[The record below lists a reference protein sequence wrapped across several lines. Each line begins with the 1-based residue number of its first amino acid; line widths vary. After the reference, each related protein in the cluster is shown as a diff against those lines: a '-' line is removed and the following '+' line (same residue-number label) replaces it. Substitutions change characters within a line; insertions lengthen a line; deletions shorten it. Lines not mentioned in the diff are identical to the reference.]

1 MAAMEPDPPPDLQK
15 FPSKDGVVDI
25 DETNPTQKESETSNL
40 QHIRNS
46 SDFTV
51 AIERNEAA
59 TVQGNSGESPANRTA
74 IWTSYGDIRDGAPP
88 GFCNPPRGAP
98 HTKSP
103 TPLDDGGAGNTL
115 SNSDVGVPATF
126 ELPDQCHLVEELN
139 TSTIIQKSPPSSK
152 SNLSN
157 INSNNSGGEAIS
169 GSGGAAASDGENSKL
184 SVGFVDDHTRNT
196 INQKAPSSTTPN
208 TLNLEIRVA
217 PPPAGGG
224 AAAEPQ
230 TQNWQCQTAQHNEGS
245 PPMQKAPSGMP
256 HFNSN
261 LTFRVSNLSSTDTSG
276 SAGSPATGKNIFEL
290 NFNPQH
296 QTNPQEQIFSKK
308 DPSNNSNVD
317 SSLDPKE
324 KTTGTIFPV
333 NAQNK
338 SQSKS
343 NPHTLRNEINQTT
356 QFLGTSNSNSKIPTC
371 VTRGENSLIVPE
383 AVLVDRI
390 TTLGNPSTSTNPKHT
405 NHPPVSDFPPISS
418 NFQKFDPKNSKNPI
432 VSFTPSAL
440 PPKTKSPN
448 NQPTTTNHPPPPIA
462 KQSMATR
469 LRAKQAE
476 HTTRIDLTPPKRVT
490 KQGCPAI
497 MFKREDYMVK
507 MAESCKYTLIGKFY
521 SPMPKMEVIRKKFI
535 SQTELRGK
543 VKITHFNSRHIYIDL
558 DNEHDRTTVLDSK
571 RMYIDGVFMRFQVWT
586 PTFDPNYETPILPVW
601 VILPELPWHCFHKEF
616 VTLLLADVG
625 QVLHLDMAFM
635 QKTRGSVAK
644 AKVQMDIT
652 KPRIQSVW
660 IGFDEN
666 DDPNGEGRW
675 QDIEYE
681 DVPLYCTYC
690 KHQGHT
696 PLACPVSRRD
706 TECNKAKD
714 KEEEPKKDASPKI
727 TGMISTPI
735 VLTNAISFRQQVPLE
750 ETTTTNQEGSRKAQ
764 EDSTNQNRNQIS
776 NNQWETQK
784 RRNFKGKTQTVQN
797 TQTIQGNTQQH
808 EHQPGIDSMLPIPHG
823 SPSSFN
829 VLNVLTAA
837 AEVVNGGEDGGIQ
850 EKPTNLQEGVSRGGV
865 VSHVLHEN
873 LMVDPRNDFRAP
885 ATTSHIQHSSSQHV
899 NKRDSV
905 DAQKMASK
913 LPPAVTIGC
922 ETTVDFGR
930 LSSPSLRTEQQQFRS
945 VDVGANQSQK
955 MTQQVAQNLQVLG
968 GSATVGLREAIHV
981 LDATSAATMEEN
993 RVHNRAIQMQ
1003 KQRPADAPIPTKKMT
1018 NTATPYQPQNSQENR
1033 VHNKATQ
1040 MQGSRPAAAGLEQ
1053 NLHGFGPISAS
1064 TLKEKSVQVV
1074 APKLISIQHN
1084 SQGVD
1089 HTENVE
1095 NDQHYG
1101 CSFSITSS
1109 DQTSSLSSHQVQHS
1123 NSKQKDNAT
1132 ISGIEFSASPSPYN
1146 QQATS
1151 KTLRKKRTRK
1161 KKQEKKQEAA
1171 TPTPPTTADTGGKDN
1186 NGEVFSNSC
1195 SQYVLLDQS
1204 TPIRSPDFS
1213 CEDPLNLT
1221 PLNIQPAP
1229 FTQPENATNILCT
1242 NNDAQTSTPD
1252 SDDEYGVI
1260 HSEDEYDQ
1268 DFQGEVELENEEE
1281 TDEQSNSIAA
1291 PSKTTTKVTND
1302 EMNQLANK
1310 QGLSPRGM
1318 VRMRGTTG
1326 HDDIPCPGRPRGQPR
1341 GISTGATPAPDLDI
1355 VPEHVEEYQDTPIP
1369 PQPEGPPPVS

>member
-1 MAAMEPDPPPDLQK
+1 MAVMEPDPPPDLQK

-25 DETNPTQKESETSNL
+25 DDTNPTQKESSQSDIRSSGNVEKTAAMTVHLLQEHAAVDREIDFNSNSVICFEKTPIGDVRETSNL

-74 IWTSYGDIRDGAPP
+74 ICTSYGDIRDGTPP

-103 TPLDDGGAGNTL
+103 TPLDDGGAGDTL

-169 GSGGAAASDGENSKL
+169 GSGGAAACDGENSKL

-261 LTFRVSNLSSTDTSG
+261 LTFRVSNLSSTNTSG
-276 SAGSPATGKNIFEL
+276 GAGSPAIGKNIFEL

-296 QTNPQEQIFSKK
+296 QTNPQEQNFSKK

-521 SPMPKMEVIRKKFI
+521 SPIPKME
-535 SQTELRGK
+535 
-543 VKITHFNSRHIYIDL
+543 
-558 DNEHDRTTVLDSK
+558 
-571 RMYIDGVFMRFQVWT
+571 
-586 PTFDPNYETPILPVW
+586 
-601 VILPELPWHCFHKEF
+601 
-616 VTLLLADVG
+616 
-625 QVLHLDMAFM
+625 
-635 QKTRGSVAK
+635 
-644 AKVQMDIT
+644 
-652 KPRIQSVW
+652 
-660 IGFDEN
+660 
-666 DDPNGEGRW
+666 
-675 QDIEYE
+675 
-681 DVPLYCTYC
+681 
-690 KHQGHT
+690 
-696 PLACPVSRRD
+696 
-706 TECNKAKD
+706 
-714 KEEEPKKDASPKI
+714 
-727 TGMISTPI
+727 
-735 VLTNAISFRQQVPLE
+735 VPLE

-850 EKPTNLQEGVSRGGV
+850 EKPTNLQEG
-865 VSHVLHEN
+865 
-873 LMVDPRNDFRAP
+873 
-885 ATTSHIQHSSSQHV
+885 HSSSQHV

-905 DAQKMASK
+905 DAQTMASK

-922 ETTVDFGR
+922 ETTVDSGR

-955 MTQQVAQNLQVLG
+955 MTQQVAQNL
-968 GSATVGLREAIHV
+968 
-981 LDATSAATMEEN
+981 
-993 RVHNRAIQMQ
+993 VHNRATQMQ

-1018 NTATPYQPQNSQENR
+1018 NTAAPYQPQNSQENR

-1186 NGEVFSNSC
+1186 NGKVFSNSC

-1281 TDEQSNSIAA
+1281 TDEQSNSIAT

-1310 QGLSPRGM
+1310 QGLSPRGIHHNPKF
-1318 VRMRGTTG
+1318 TTI
-1326 HDDIPCPGRPRGQPR
+1326 HAPISRPNTRLHNLRSHQ
-1341 GISTGATPAPDLDI
+1341 
-1355 VPEHVEEYQDTPIP
+1355 
-1369 PQPEGPPPVS
+1369 

>member
-25 DETNPTQKESETSNL
+25 DETNPTQKESSQSDIRSSGNVEKTAAITVHLLQEHAVVDREIDFNSNSVICFEKTPIGDVRETSNL

-74 IWTSYGDIRDGAPP
+74 IWTSYGDIRDGALP

-98 HTKSP
+98 HTKIL
-103 TPLDDGGAGNTL
+103 TPLDDGGAGDTL

-521 SPMPKMEVIRKKFI
+521 SPMPKME
-535 SQTELRGK
+535 EDG
-543 VKITHFNSRHIYIDL
+543 
-558 DNEHDRTTVLDSK
+558 RTSNMKMSPFTVLTANTK
-571 RMYIDGVFMRFQVWT
+571 
-586 PTFDPNYETPILPVW
+586 
-601 VILPELPWHCFHKEF
+601 VIL
-616 VTLLLADVG
+616 LLLAPSAEEI
-625 QVLHLDMAFM
+625 QNATRP
-635 QKTRGSVAK
+635 KTRKKSQRK
-644 AKVQMDIT
+644 M
-652 KPRIQSVW
+652 
-660 IGFDEN
+660 
-666 DDPNGEGRW
+666 
-675 QDIEYE
+675 
-681 DVPLYCTYC
+681 
-690 KHQGHT
+690 
-696 PLACPVSRRD
+696 RRQ
-706 TECNKAKD
+706 K
-714 KEEEPKKDASPKI
+714 S
-727 TGMISTPI
+727 
-735 VLTNAISFRQQVPLE
+735 QVPLE

-808 EHQPGIDSMLPIPHG
+808 EHQPGIDSMLLIPHG

-850 EKPTNLQEGVSRGGV
+850 EKPTNLQEG
-865 VSHVLHEN
+865 
-873 LMVDPRNDFRAP
+873 
-885 ATTSHIQHSSSQHV
+885 HSSSQHV

-922 ETTVDFGR
+922 ETTVDSGR

-1018 NTATPYQPQNSQENR
+1018 NTAAPYQPQNSQENR

-1310 QGLSPRGM
+1310 QGLSPRGIHHNPKF
-1318 VRMRGTTG
+1318 TTI
-1326 HDDIPCPGRPRGQPR
+1326 HAPISRPNTRLHNLRSHQ
-1341 GISTGATPAPDLDI
+1341 
-1355 VPEHVEEYQDTPIP
+1355 
-1369 PQPEGPPPVS
+1369 